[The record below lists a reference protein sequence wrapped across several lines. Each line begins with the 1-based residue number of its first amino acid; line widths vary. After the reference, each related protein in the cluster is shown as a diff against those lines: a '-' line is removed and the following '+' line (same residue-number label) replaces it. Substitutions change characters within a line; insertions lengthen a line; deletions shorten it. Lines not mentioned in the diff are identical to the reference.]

1 MTPLGGFIRQ
11 SLLQE
16 DRQPP
21 PFCPISR
28 VNGLPLRNLAFPKDL
43 HMRLATAMRQDPIA
57 IARKLV
63 LGLVIL
69 GATLTPAFAET
80 PKNLGAFKKWRA
92 MTVNADG
99 NRTCYA
105 MSQPVTKLGNV
116 KDRGQSA
123 AMVTHFPEIGA
134 LDQVSI
140 VLGFAPQAKSPVI
153 VKIGGFTFKFT
164 ELEDDRAWAKTHAN
178 DKALV
183 QAMRKSNQM
192 VVTATTAKGMKVQ
205 DTYDLSGFTKAYQT
219 MSKACTS

>member
-1 MTPLGGFIRQ
+1 
-11 SLLQE
+11 
-16 DRQPP
+16 
-21 PFCPISR
+21 
-28 VNGLPLRNLAFPKDL
+28 
-43 HMRLATAMRQDPIA
+43 MRLDCFA
-57 IARKLV
+57 IARRLLLTLLV
-63 LGLVIL
+63 AAGTI
-69 GATLTPAFAET
+69 APAYAET

-92 MTVNADG
+92 MTVTADG

-105 MSQPVTKLGNV
+105 MSQPVGHQGNI
-116 KDRGQSA
+116 KDRGQVA

-140 VLGFAPQAKSPVI
+140 VLGFVPQAKTPVI

-164 ELEDDRAWAKTHAN
+164 ELADDRAWAKTRAN

-192 VVTATTAKGMKVQ
+192 VVTATTGKGLKVQ

-219 MSKACTS
+219 MSKACSS

>member
-1 MTPLGGFIRQ
+1 MRL
-11 SLLQE
+11 
-16 DRQPP
+16 D
-21 PFCPISR
+21 C
-28 VNGLPLRNLAFPKDL
+28 LAF
-43 HMRLATAMRQDPIA
+43 
-57 IARKLV
+57 ARKLLLTLLV
-63 LGLVIL
+63 AAGLVAA
-69 GATLTPAFAET
+69 GTLAPAYAET

-105 MSQPVTKLGNV
+105 MSQPVDKKGNV
-116 KDRGQSA
+116 KDRGQVA

-140 VLGFAPQAKSPVI
+140 VLGFSPQAKSPVI

-164 ELEDDRAWAKTHAN
+164 ETEDDRAWAKTRAD

-192 VVTATTAKGMKVQ
+192 VVTATTRKGLKVQ

>member
-1 MTPLGGFIRQ
+1 
-11 SLLQE
+11 
-16 DRQPP
+16 
-21 PFCPISR
+21 
-28 VNGLPLRNLAFPKDL
+28 
-43 HMRLATAMRQDPIA
+43 MRLAIAILQDPIA
-57 IARKLV
+57 IARTL
-63 LGLVIL
+63 LLSLALL
-69 GATLTPAFAET
+69 GAALAPAYAET

-92 MTVNADG
+92 MTVTADG

-105 MSQPVTKLGNV
+105 MSQPADKQGNV
-116 KDRGQSA
+116 KSRGQAA

-140 VLGFAPQAKSPVI
+140 VLGFQPAVKSPVI
-153 VKIGGFTFKFT
+153 VKIGGFTFKLT

-192 VVTATTAKGMKVQ
+192 VVTATTDKGMKVQ

-219 MSKACTS
+219 MSKACSS